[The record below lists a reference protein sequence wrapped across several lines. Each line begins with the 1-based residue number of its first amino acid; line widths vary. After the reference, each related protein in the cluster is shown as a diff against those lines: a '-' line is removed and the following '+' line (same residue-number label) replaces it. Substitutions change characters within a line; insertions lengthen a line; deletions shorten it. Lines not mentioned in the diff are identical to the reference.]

1 MIPSYVI
8 INVFR
13 SAGDQMKR
21 IYLVDSENV
30 GDIWVPLLV
39 SSQEDDE
46 VLVFYTTKSPHM
58 NYENVRMLKETE
70 KEADFIKCFEGSNA
84 LDFQLVSELGYRLS
98 QNADREYVIVSN
110 DTGFDAAV
118 RYWSTRKMPVSRL
131 SGKECHR
138 MLTEKKQRVA
148 KESGAAAEPEQ
159 EQTRAAGPEVEAEQV
174 RETGPE
180 AEAERIRETGPEA
193 EAEQV
198 REIGPEAEAE
208 RGREQSKKPRSSKKS
223 EPSKAGGKAGESGKP
238 EASGKAGNAET
249 SGKAEVIGKA
259 EDAEKFGKAEPAEKA
274 GLAGE
279 SGKPEVT
286 GKAEDAEESG
296 KAEVTGKAEDAE
308 ISGKSEPEE
317 NAGLAEESGKAE
329 PAEKTGR
336 AKRSRK
342 SAKAVRA
349 EKSERMSEP
358 DRSEKS
364 QKSDK
369 AKTQN
374 AGNEKPDLTE
384 EQSGQMT
391 AMMDLKE
398 EMSGNPQSVSNAT
411 DQSEAPV
418 KFGLDLNAERAILKT
433 LCACISKENLV
444 DFHNALVAL
453 LGEEEGKRLY
463 QELKT
468 NAEYA
473 SYWSE
478 LPAYGLKEKFDMYCK
493 MVFDHSEYAKEPPED
508 FSGFLYQANG
518 KRKNLNSLRAA
529 LQGHYGK
536 DKGMKYYSLFKSHIK
551 MMNRM

>member
-1 MIPSYVI
+1 M
-8 INVFR
+8 
-13 SAGDQMKR
+13 GK

-138 MLTEKKQRVA
+138 MLTEKKQRVT
-148 KESGAAAEPEQ
+148 KETGAAVEPEQ

-180 AEAERIRETGPEA
+180 AG
-193 EAEQV
+193 
-198 REIGPEAEAE
+198 AE

-259 EDAEKFGKAEPAEKA
+259 EDAETSGKAEPAEKA

-342 SAKAVRA
+342 SAKAVKA
-349 EKSERMSEP
+349 EKSEHMSEP

-384 EQSGQMT
+384 QQSGQMT

-398 EMSGNPQSVSNAT
+398 EMSENPQSVSNAT
-411 DQSEAPV
+411 GQSEAPA

>member
-1 MIPSYVI
+1 M
-8 INVFR
+8 
-13 SAGDQMKR
+13 GK

-148 KESGAAAEPEQ
+148 KESGAAVEPEQ

-174 RETGPE
+174 RETE
-180 AEAERIRETGPEA
+180 QEA

-198 REIGPEAEAE
+198 RETGQEAEAE

-259 EDAEKFGKAEPAEKA
+259 EDAEKSGKAEPTEKA

-279 SGKPEVT
+279 SGKPEVI
-286 GKAEDAEESG
+286 GKAEDAETSGKAEVTGKAGNAEESG

>member
-1 MIPSYVI
+1 M
-8 INVFR
+8 
-13 SAGDQMKR
+13 GK

-148 KESGAAAEPEQ
+148 KESGAAVEPEQ

-174 RETGPE
+174 RETG
-180 AEAERIRETGPEA
+180 
-193 EAEQV
+193 Q
-198 REIGPEAEAE
+198 EAEAE

-259 EDAEKFGKAEPAEKA
+259 EDAEK
-274 GLAGE
+274 
-279 SGKPEVT
+279 
-286 GKAEDAEESG
+286 
-296 KAEVTGKAEDAE
+296 
-308 ISGKSEPEE
+308 
-317 NAGLAEESGKAE
+317 SGKAE

-342 SAKAVRA
+342 SAKAVKA

-391 AMMDLKE
+391 EMMDLKE
-398 EMSGNPQSVSNAT
+398 EMSENPQSVSNAT

>member
-1 MIPSYVI
+1 M
-8 INVFR
+8 
-13 SAGDQMKR
+13 GK

-159 EQTRAAGPEVEAEQV
+159 EQTRAAGPEVETEQV
-174 RETGPE
+174 RETGS
-180 AEAERIRETGPEA
+180 EA

-198 REIGPEAEAE
+198 RETGQEAEAE

-286 GKAEDAEESG
+286 GKAEDAE
-296 KAEVTGKAEDAE
+296 T
-308 ISGKSEPEE
+308 SGKSEPEE

-342 SAKAVRA
+342 SAKAVKA
-349 EKSERMSEP
+349 EKSEHMSEP

-398 EMSGNPQSVSNAT
+398 EMSENPQSVSNAT
-411 DQSEAPV
+411 GQSEAPA

>member
-1 MIPSYVI
+1 M
-8 INVFR
+8 
-13 SAGDQMKR
+13 GK

-98 QNADREYVIVSN
+98 QNAAREYVIVSN

-118 RYWSTRKMPVSRL
+118 RYWSARKMPVSRL

-148 KESGAAAEPEQ
+148 KESEAAAEPEQ
-159 EQTRAAGPEVEAEQV
+159 EQSRAAGAEAEAEQV
-174 RETGPE
+174 RETGQE

-193 EAEQV
+193 EAERVRETGQEAEAEQV
-198 REIGPEAEAE
+198 REIGPEAEAK
-208 RGREQSKKPRSSKKS
+208 RGREQSKKPGSSKKS
-223 EPSKAGGKAGESGKP
+223 EPSKAGGKAGESGNP
-238 EASGKAGNAET
+238 EASGEAGN
-249 SGKAEVIGKA
+249 
-259 EDAEKFGKAEPAEKA
+259 
-274 GLAGE
+274 
-279 SGKPEVT
+279 
-286 GKAEDAEESG
+286 AEESG

>member
-1 MIPSYVI
+1 M
-8 INVFR
+8 
-13 SAGDQMKR
+13 GK

-110 DTGFDAAV
+110 DTGFDAVV

-159 EQTRAAGPEVEAEQV
+159 EQTRAAGPEVETEQV
-174 RETGPE
+174 WETGSE
-180 AEAERIRETGPEA
+180 AEA

-198 REIGPEAEAE
+198 RETGQEAEAE
-208 RGREQSKKPRSSKKS
+208 RGREQSRKPRSSKKS

-259 EDAEKFGKAEPAEKA
+259 EDAE
-274 GLAGE
+274 
-279 SGKPEVT
+279 T
-286 GKAEDAEESG
+286 
-296 KAEVTGKAEDAE
+296 
-308 ISGKSEPEE
+308 SGKSEPEE

-342 SAKAVRA
+342 SAKAVKA
-349 EKSERMSEP
+349 EKSEHMSEP

-398 EMSGNPQSVSNAT
+398 EMSENPQSVSNAT
-411 DQSEAPV
+411 GQSEAPA

-508 FSGFLYQANG
+508 FRDSSIRQTESERISILSAQHCRGTMA
-518 KRKNLNSLRAA
+518 KTRE
-529 LQGHYGK
+529 
-536 DKGMKYYSLFKSHIK
+536 
-551 MMNRM
+551 

>member
-1 MIPSYVI
+1 M
-8 INVFR
+8 
-13 SAGDQMKR
+13 GK

-174 RETGPE
+174 RETGQE

-286 GKAEDAEESG
+286 GKAEDAE
-296 KAEVTGKAEDAE
+296 T
-308 ISGKSEPEE
+308 SGKSEPEE

-342 SAKAVRA
+342 SAKAVKA
-349 EKSERMSEP
+349 EKSEHMSEP

-398 EMSGNPQSVSNAT
+398 EMSENPQSVSNAT
-411 DQSEAPV
+411 GQSEAPA

-493 MVFDHSEYAKEPPED
+493 MVFDHSEYAKEPPE
-508 FSGFLYQANG
+508 GFFRDSSIRQTESERISILSAQHCRGTMA
-518 KRKNLNSLRAA
+518 KTRE
-529 LQGHYGK
+529 
-536 DKGMKYYSLFKSHIK
+536 
-551 MMNRM
+551 

>member
-1 MIPSYVI
+1 M
-8 INVFR
+8 
-13 SAGDQMKR
+13 GK

-98 QNADREYVIVSN
+98 QNAAREYVIVSN

-118 RYWSTRKMPVSRL
+118 RYWSARKMPVSRL

-148 KESGAAAEPEQ
+148 KESGAAAEQEQ
-159 EQTRAAGPEVEAEQV
+159 EQTRAAGSEAEAEQV
-174 RETGPE
+174 RETGQE
-180 AEAERIRETGPEA
+180 AEAERIRETG
-193 EAEQV
+193 Q
-198 REIGPEAEAE
+198 EAEAE

-259 EDAEKFGKAEPAEKA
+259 EDAEESGKAEPEENAGLAEKSGKAEPEENA

-286 GKAEDAEESG
+286 GKAEDAE
-296 KAEVTGKAEDAE
+296 T
-308 ISGKSEPEE
+308 SGKSEPEE

-342 SAKAVRA
+342 SAKAVKA

-398 EMSGNPQSVSNAT
+398 EMSENPQSVPNAT
-411 DQSEAPV
+411 GQSEAPA
-418 KFGLDLNAERAILKT
+418 KFGLELNAERAILKT

>member
-1 MIPSYVI
+1 M
-8 INVFR
+8 
-13 SAGDQMKR
+13 GK

-98 QNADREYVIVSN
+98 QNAAREYVIVSN

-118 RYWSTRKMPVSRL
+118 RYWSARKMPVSRL

-148 KESGAAAEPEQ
+148 KESEAAAEPEQ
-159 EQTRAAGPEVEAEQV
+159 EQSRAAGAEAEAEQV
-174 RETGPE
+174 RETGQE

-193 EAEQV
+193 EAERVRETGQEAEAEQV
-198 REIGPEAEAE
+198 REIGPEAEAK
-208 RGREQSKKPRSSKKS
+208 RGREQSKKPGSSKKS
-223 EPSKAGGKAGESGKP
+223 EPSKAGGKAGESGNP
-238 EASGKAGNAET
+238 EASGKAGN
-249 SGKAEVIGKA
+249 
-259 EDAEKFGKAEPAEKA
+259 
-274 GLAGE
+274 
-279 SGKPEVT
+279 
-286 GKAEDAEESG
+286 AEESG

-308 ISGKSEPEE
+308 TSEKSESAEK
-317 NAGLAEESGKAE
+317 AGLAEKSGKAE

-391 AMMDLKE
+391 EMMDLKE